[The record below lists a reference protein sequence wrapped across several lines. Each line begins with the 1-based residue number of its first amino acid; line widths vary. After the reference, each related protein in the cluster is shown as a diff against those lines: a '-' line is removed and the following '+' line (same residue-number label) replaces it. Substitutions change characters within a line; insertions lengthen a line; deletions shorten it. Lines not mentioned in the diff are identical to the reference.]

1 MIGRS
6 KEDVE
11 RINQVWTKVR
21 CISQKLAFFN
31 QELLNSS
38 SHLAPP
44 TSRVPDDTDQD
55 YDFPATEDHEQEDYD
70 EPCPVLPETNPPDD
84 QEEDYD
90 EPQPVLPNCSSPV
103 KAEKIQI
110 NIQAPSLDV
119 QEDYDEPQPVI
130 PARAFQQRV
139 QQNDQSPESE
149 PDYDEPV
156 LSHRTYMHDSD

>member
-90 EPQPVLPNCSSPV
+90 EPQPVLPNCTPPV
-103 KAEKIQI
+103 IAEKIQI
-110 NIQAPSLDV
+110 NIQAPSLASRNQD
-119 QEDYDEPQPVI
+119 
-130 PARAFQQRV
+130 QQKPT
-139 QQNDQSPESE
+139 SSFSCA
-149 PDYDEPV
+149 
-156 LSHRTYMHDSD
+156 L

>member
-38 SHLAPP
+38 SHLASP
-44 TSRVPDDTDQD
+44 TSKVLDDTDQD
-55 YDFPATEDHEQEDYD
+55 YDFPATEDHELEDYD
-70 EPCPVLPETNPPDD
+70 PPDD

-90 EPQPVLPNCSSPV
+90 EPQPVLPNCTPPV
-103 KAEKIQI
+103 IAEKIQI